1 MKRQIVRFCKRV
13 ARNRQAFEFDG
24 CKSTIVNPDL
34 PATVPTLP
42 RVVIVGAGF
51 AGLTCAKA
59 LRGAAARVTVVD
71 GRNFHLFQ
79 PLLYQVA
86 TAALSPA
93 DIAMPIRRILRH
105 QRNAR
110 VILGEVE
117 TINRK
122 ARTLHTRGD
131 GAPIGY
137 DYLVL
142 ATGARHAY
150 FGHDDW
156 ETFAPGL
163 KHVEDAIAIRH
174 RVLAAFER
182 AETATDADERRR
194 LLSFVVIGG
203 GPTGVEMAGAIAELA
218 TLELALPFR
227 NLRGEHAQIVLVEAG
242 PRILPAF
249 VPSLCVSATRS
260 LEKLGVQVRCNAK
273 VEHCDADGII
283 ASGQRI
289 AARTLVWAAG
299 VQASPVAHWL
309 GVSADAAGRVAVQV
323 DLSLPDDPDIF
334 VVGDAASVPWRDG
347 KHVPGI
353 APAAKQEGAYVAQVL
368 RRRLANKPAPSPFRY
383 RHQGDLA
390 TIGRKAAVVD
400 FGWLRL
406 HGWLAW
412 WLWGMAHIFFLIGFR
427 NRVAVA
433 LNWLWAYATKQ
444 RGAHLITGSGNDE

>member
-1 MKRQIVRFCKRV
+1 MD
-13 ARNRQAFEFDG
+13 A
-24 CKSTIVNPDL
+24 TPTTVNSNSPSI
-34 PATVPTLP
+34 AAQLP
-42 RVVIVGAGF
+42 RIVIVGAGF

-59 LRGAAARVTVVD
+59 LRGAAARVTIVD
-71 GRNFHLFQ
+71 VRNFHLFQ

-117 TINRK
+117 AINRK
-122 ARTLHTRGD
+122 ARTLHTRGG

-142 ATGARHAY
+142 ATGAQHAY
-150 FGHDDW
+150 FGHADW

-163 KHVEDAIAIRH
+163 KRVEDAIAIRH

-194 LLSFVVIGG
+194 LLNFVVIGG
-203 GPTGVEMAGAIAELA
+203 GATGVEMAGAIAELA
-218 TLELALPFR
+218 ALELALPFR
-227 NLRGEHAQIVLVEAG
+227 NLQGERAQIVLVEAG

-249 VPSLCVSATRS
+249 VPALAITATRS

-273 VEHCDADGII
+273 VERCDADGIV
-283 ASGQRI
+283 AAGQHI

-299 VQASPVAHWL
+299 VQASPAARWL
-309 GVSADAAGRVAVQV
+309 GVAADAAGRIAVQP
-323 DLSLPDDPDIF
+323 DLSLPDAPDIF
-334 VVGDAASVPWRDG
+334 VVGDVAMVAWRDG

-353 APAAKQEGAYVAQVL
+353 APAAKQEGAYVAQIL
-368 RRRLANKPAPSPFRY
+368 RRRLGDKPAPSPFRY

-412 WLWGMAHIFFLIGFR
+412 WLWGTVHIFFLIGFR

-433 LNWLWAYATKQ
+433 LNWLWAYTTKQ
-444 RGAHLITGSGNDE
+444 RGAHMITGSGRDD